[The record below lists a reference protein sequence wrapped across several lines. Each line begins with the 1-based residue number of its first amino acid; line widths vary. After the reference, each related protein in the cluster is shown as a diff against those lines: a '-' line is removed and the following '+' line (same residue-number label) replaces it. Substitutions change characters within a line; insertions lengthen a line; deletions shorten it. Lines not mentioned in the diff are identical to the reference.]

1 MAVVARVRAAAMA
14 GGDRTRTLSRRR
26 AQLLLA
32 DVEAVGCGWDVV
44 ECAHASMPRPRD
56 TGTSLSRAVLC
67 TRLNLDE
74 SGLTVSEV
82 FIGAR
87 FLKPSVKSESESRE
101 E

>member
-1 MAVVARVRAAAMA
+1 MQACRGR
-14 GGDRTRTLSRRR
+14 G
-26 AQLLLA
+26 
-32 DVEAVGCGWDVV
+32 
-44 ECAHASMPRPRD
+44 

-87 FLKPSVKSESESRE
+87 FSQTISNIYIYI
-101 E
+101 